1 MGFHVKMTRDFS
13 KVTHSDP
20 TKVAWLLPFMSR
32 NFADQTD
39 TSRQSL

>member
-1 MGFHVKMTRDFS
+1 MGFHVKMTRDSS

-20 TKVAWLLPFMSR
+20 TKVAWFLSFMSR
-32 NFADQTD
+32 NFANQTD